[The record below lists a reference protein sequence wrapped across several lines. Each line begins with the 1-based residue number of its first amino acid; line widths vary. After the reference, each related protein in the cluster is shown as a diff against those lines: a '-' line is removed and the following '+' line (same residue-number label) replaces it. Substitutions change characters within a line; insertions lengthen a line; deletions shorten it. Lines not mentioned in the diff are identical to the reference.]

1 MRKPLPVLWWLA
13 LLAGLPAGALL
24 LVKWHDDHS
33 FYFSLL
39 MMGVYFVQAIYHL
52 VQTIRMSSR
61 HLTRKAAGHVV
72 GLLVSAGL
80 LWAML
85 WVWGLHW
92 AGTSTNP
99 PTR

>member
-1 MRKPLPVLWWLA
+1 MKNALRVLWWLT
-13 LLAGLPAGALL
+13 LLAALPVGALL

-39 MMGVYFVQAIYHL
+39 MMGVYLIQAIYLL
-52 VQTIRMSSR
+52 VQMVRMFGKQ
-61 HLTRKAAGHVV
+61 LMWKAVGNMV
-72 GLLVSAGL
+72 GLFVSAGL

-92 AGTSTNP
+92 MGTSTNP
-99 PTR
+99 PW